1 MLKQLVIVSYL
12 EFLHIGD
19 KNKLHCFF
27 LSLLQIFN
35 VIIYMLVSSEFL
47 NVI

>member
-1 MLKQLVIVSYL
+1 MLKQLIMISYL
-12 EFLHIGD
+12 EFLHARD

-27 LSLLQIFN
+27 LLLRQIFN

-47 NVI
+47 NVV